1 MPQINYRLLIVVLG
15 ALFFIPFLGSAPLFD
30 WDEAN
35 FAESARE
42 MLVSGNYS
50 RVTINFQPFWEKPPL
65 FIWMQ
70 AACMRI
76 FGVSE
81 FSARLPNAL
90 FGVIT
95 LLTVFNI
102 GVKIRNERL
111 GFLWAMML
119 MSSFLPHVYFKSG
132 IIDPVFNYFIFL
144 AIWHLSLFIGKRDEV
159 KSLVSPILAGLY
171 MGLAVLTKGPVGILI
186 PGLVL
191 AVFTLWQ
198 RFKAIITFKQSVS
211 CIFALLLPVLAWLLP
226 EVVHNGFWFV
236 EEFIAYQIRLFST
249 PDAGHAQPFYY
260 HFVVVLFGCFPA
272 SVFGISMLFSKVELR
287 LNHHRF
293 ALWMRILLWTVLI
306 LFSIVT
312 TKIVHYSSLAY
323 LPLCALAAI
332 SADSYLEGRQTWRW
346 PKLVFYCLIG
356 SILGAAML
364 AIPYIGK
371 NIQLIAPYIKEAF
384 ASQALNAKVE
394 WPWYTMLPGIIWLL
408 GLPFSIFLLR
418 NHNRK
423 AALYWSLVPTLL
435 ATSLFLVW
443 FPWRISQ
450 YSQGAA
456 IDFYSSVRGKK
467 AYLETFYFKSYA
479 QYFYSGKT
487 GLNEMER
494 KNCKDTSGYYHVDVL
509 RNWYL
514 TGAIDRPF
522 YFVIKNDR
530 KDEFLAYPDVQLLEE
545 RNGFI
550 FMMRKAP
557 KKSK

>member
-1 MPQINYRLLIVVLG
+1 MPRTNYRLLIVILG
-15 ALFFIPFLGSAPLFD
+15 ALLFIPFLGSAPLFD

-70 AACMRI
+70 AACMWL
-76 FGVSE
+76 FGISE

-90 FGVIT
+90 FGILT
-95 LLTVFNI
+95 LITVFNI

-119 MSSFLPHVYFKSG
+119 LCSFLPHVYFKSG

-144 AIWHLSLFIGKRDEV
+144 SIWHLSLFIGRSAEV
-159 KSLVSPILAGLY
+159 KSLASPLLAGVF

-186 PGLVL
+186 PALVL
-191 AVFTLWQ
+191 GVFTLMH
-198 RFKAIITFKQSVS
+198 RFKAIINLKQFAS
-211 CIFALLLPVLAWLLP
+211 CVFAFLLPVLAWLLP
-226 EVVHNGFWFV
+226 EIMNNGFWFV

-260 HFVVVLFGCFPA
+260 HFVVVLLGCFPA
-272 SVFGISMLFSKVELR
+272 SIFGIRMLFSKIQLR

-293 ALWMRILLWTVLI
+293 AVWMRILLWTVLL

-323 LPLCALAAI
+323 IPLCALAAI
-332 SADSYLEGRQTWRW
+332 SAEHYIEGRLTWRW
-346 PKLVFYCLIG
+346 PHLFSYFLVG
-356 SILGAAML
+356 SIIGTAML
-364 AIPYIGK
+364 VLPIVGK
-371 NIQLIAPYIKEAF
+371 NIHFIAPYVKEAF
-384 ASQALNAKVE
+384 ASEAIHARVE
-394 WPWYTMLPGIIWLL
+394 WPWYTWLPGIIWLL
-408 GLPFSIFLLR
+408 GLPVSLLLLR

-423 AALYWSLVPTLL
+423 AALFWSLGPTLL
-435 ATSLFLVW
+435 ATSLFLIW

-456 IDFYSSVRGKK
+456 VDFYASVRGKK

-479 QYFYSGKT
+479 QYFYSAKT
-487 GLNEMER
+487 GLNALER
-494 KNCKDTSGYYHVDVL
+494 AHCKDQSGYYHVDVL

-522 YFVIKNDR
+522 YFVIKKDR
-530 KDEFLAYPDVQLLEE
+530 KAEFMAYRDVQLLEE

-550 FMMRKAP
+550 FMVREAP
-557 KKSK
+557 KKP